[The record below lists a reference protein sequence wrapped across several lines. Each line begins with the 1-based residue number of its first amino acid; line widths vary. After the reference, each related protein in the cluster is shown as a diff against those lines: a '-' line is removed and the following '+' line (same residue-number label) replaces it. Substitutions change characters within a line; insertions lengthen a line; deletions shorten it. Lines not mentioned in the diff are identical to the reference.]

1 MSECQHCNHPND
13 GGWFFCRN
21 CGERAHP
28 PMFTTNSWMRGSV
41 SSRTDIE
48 FNEISLEASASSM
61 ADNTMNQRL
70 KDLGVRPL

>member
-1 MSECQHCNHPND
+1 MSKCQHCNHPND

>member
-1 MSECQHCNHPND
+1 MPECQHCDNPNE

-28 PMFTTNSWMRGSV
+28 PKFTTNSWMRGSV